1 MTWAWFTLCPGPPV
15 GAYASAA
22 AFGPDGAA
30 AGYLAAWRPDAAH
43 PDEAGKIDGRA
54 VDPAGAP
61 GFASLVLA
69 PAGLFLPFDDVA
81 VSAALRQV
89 LRMPPAPVFST
100 LLVGDDRLVGALTA
114 APEAGGRLNH
124 DPFANLFPA
133 LALRVEAGILGS
145 MPAPAG
151 PTTQRYG
158 ADNPWP
164 WDRFPTGGHG

>member
-1 MTWAWFTLCPGPPV
+1 MTWAWFTLCPDPPV
-15 GAYASAA
+15 GAFASAA
-22 AFGPDGAA
+22 AFDLSGAA

-43 PDEAGKIDGRA
+43 PEGAGKIDSRA
-54 VDPAGAP
+54 VDPAGGP

-69 PAGLFLPFDDVA
+69 PDGLFLPFDDVA
-81 VSAALRQV
+81 VTAALRQV
-89 LRMPPAPVFST
+89 LRLPPAPVFST
-100 LLVGDDRLVGALTA
+100 LLVGDDRLVGSLTA
-114 APEAGGRLNH
+114 APEAAGRLDQ

-133 LALRVEAGILGS
+133 RALRVEAGVLGT

-164 WDRFPTGGHG
+164 WDCFSDG